1 MSKAYA
7 LVTGASSGIGLEIAR
22 SLALEGYNL
31 ILSAR
36 GTAKLET
43 LAREIQVL
51 KVKCEVISADL
62 SSTEGAKKLFQ
73 DCQEKQLDVEILV
86 NNAGLG
92 GYGNF
97 ADREL
102 SEELNMIQV
111 NVVSLTALSNLF
123 VKEMVKKGRGRILN
137 VASTA
142 AFQPGPLMAVYFA
155 TKAFVLSLSE
165 AMAEEL
171 DGTGVSVTA
180 LCPGATQSGFATTA
194 NMNDSR
200 LFKGRTLPSSQEVAE
215 AGVHALL
222 KGQRVFVHGVLN
234 RVLVESVRITPRRLI
249 TKIVKNIQKH
259 V

>member
-1 MSKAYA
+1 MSKTYA
-7 LVTGASSGIGLEIAR
+7 LVTGASSGIGLE
-22 SLALEGYNL
+22 LAKVLAAQGYNL

-36 GTAKLET
+36 STAKLEA
-43 LAREIQVL
+43 LAHEIRSLGVG
-51 KVKCEVISADL
+51 CEVVSADL
-62 SSTEGAKKLFQ
+62 STADGAQKLFQ
-73 DCQEKQLDVEILV
+73 SCREKNLDIEILV

-97 ADREL
+97 HERDL

-111 NVVSLTALSNLF
+111 NVISLTVLSNLF
-123 VKEMVKKGRGRILN
+123 VKEMVKKGRGKILN

-171 DGTGVSVTA
+171 KGTGVTVTA
-180 LCPGATQSGFATTA
+180 LCPGATQSGFASTA
-194 NMNDSR
+194 NMTESG
-200 LFKGRTLPSSQEVAE
+200 LFKGRKLPTSREVAE
-215 AGVHALL
+215 AGVQALL

-234 RVLVESVRITPRRLI
+234 KLLVESVRVTPRNLI
-249 TKIVKNIQKH
+249 TKIVKKIQKP